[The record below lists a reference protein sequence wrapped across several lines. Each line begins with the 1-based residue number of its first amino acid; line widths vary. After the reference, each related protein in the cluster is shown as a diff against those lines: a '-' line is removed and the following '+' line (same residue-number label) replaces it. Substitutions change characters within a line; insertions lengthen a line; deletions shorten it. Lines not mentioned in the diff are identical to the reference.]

1 MANNKEVLFGILGLG
16 RVVDIRLSKL
26 FKYELKNAKVNCVYD
41 VDNKKNKKFQE
52 YFNCKISNNLNDF
65 FKVKNDYVYIATE
78 SGNHFKHIIMCLKNN
93 KNVIVEKPPV
103 LKIDQLIYLDK
114 LARNKKLKLYT
125 IFQNRFNKSV
135 QYLKKILKNK
145 NEIIFADLS
154 LIWSR
159 KQSYYSDWHGN
170 WKLDGGVLAQQG
182 IHYID
187 LLNYLLGKP
196 TKCISTISNKI
207 NKLQAED
214 THTAIVEYRNKIS
227 CTINM
232 STAFRPK
239 DFEASIKIYSKNK
252 VYILNGLCC
261 NKVEI
266 IDLNNNKP
274 KLIKGHSENVPN
286 GYGISHRYVL
296 QNIVNNEL
304 RKKTKYGKPLK
315 AIEALDT
322 IRLLNMMY
330 MSHEKNRWVN
340 TVEKKIYSKL
350 GN

>member
-41 VDNKKNKKFQE
+41 TDNKKKKKFQK
-52 YFNCKISNNLNDF
+52 YFNCKTSKNLNDF

-78 SGNHFKHIIMCLKNN
+78 SGNHFKHILMCLKNN

-103 LKIDQLIYLDK
+103 LKINQLIYLDR

-145 NEIIFADLS
+145 NKIIFADLS

-196 TKCISTISNKI
+196 IKCISSISNKV
-207 NKLQAED
+207 NRLQAED
-214 THTAIVEYRNKIS
+214 THSAIVEYKNKIS

-252 VYILNGLCC
+252 IYILNGLCC
-261 NKVEI
+261 NKIEI
-266 IDLNNNKP
+266 NDLNKKKS
-274 KLIKGHSENVPN
+274 KLIKSYSENVPN

-296 QNIVNNEL
+296 QNIVNNEC

-322 IRLLNMMY
+322 VRLLNMMY

-340 TVEKKIYSKL
+340 AVEKNIYSKL

>member
-41 VDNKKNKKFQE
+41 TDSKKKKKFQK
-52 YFNCKISNNLNDF
+52 YFNCKTSKNLNDF

-78 SGNHFKHIIMCLKNN
+78 SGNHFKHILMCLKNN

-103 LKIDQLIYLDK
+103 LKINELIYLDR
-114 LARNKKLKLYT
+114 LARSKKLKLYT

-135 QYLKKILKNK
+135 QYLKNILKNK
-145 NEIIFADLS
+145 KEIIFADLS

-170 WKLDGGVLAQQG
+170 WKLDGGVLSQQG

-207 NKLQAED
+207 NRLQAED
-214 THTAIVEYRNKIS
+214 THSAIVQYNNKVS

-252 VYILNGLCC
+252 IYILNGLCC
-261 NKVEI
+261 NKIKI
-266 IDLNNNKP
+266 IDLNSK
-274 KLIKGHSENVPN
+274 KSKSIKEYSENVPN

-296 QNIVNNEL
+296 QNIVNSE
-304 RKKTKYGKPLK
+304 RRQKTKYGKPLR

-322 IRLLNMMY
+322 VKLLNMMY
-330 MSHEKNRWVN
+330 RSYEKNRWVEA
-340 TVEKKIYSKL
+340 TEKNIHSRL